1 MFNASFTRRYFMF
14 FRGSADETITILMGF
29 ADGKIRV
36 VNAKSENVS
45 DFSDF
50 IEYSVHDNTTGK
62 IKTLCFS
69 EDNRMLYTCGDDR
82 NIFSFMYQCD
92 DIEKSM
98 DSISELP
105 RSPKLIAS

>member
-1 MFNASFTRRYFMF
+1 MAFMF
-14 FRGSADETITILMGF
+14 SRGSADETITILMGF

-36 VNAKSENVS
+36 VNAKTEDMS

-50 IEYSVHDNTTGK
+50 IEYSVHDNTNGK
-62 IKTLCFS
+62 IKMLCFS
-69 EDNRMLYTCGDDR
+69 EDNCMLYTCGDDR

-92 DIEKSM
+92 VIEKSI

-105 RSPKLIAS
+105 QSPRLIAS